1 MWMMCRTT
9 LLRPHPLRII
19 RLPVH
24 ICLLRKSIPV
34 TASFERHMHI
44 SSTHWNN
51 HDNVS
56 PLSTEKN
63 DKSKFKVTV
72 DRDLP
77 DVQSRTPRLLVYYTI
92 FFSVMAT
99 ISLGFFNYERQQ
111 SPIVSSTMYSVRR
124 SPAAR
129 DLLGSN
135 IRFKDPVPWISGSL
149 DFLHGNVDL
158 SYKVIGSANVP
169 ATLHFRSIRR
179 AKGEPFEMVAWELIA
194 QDGRRVDL
202 MVDDERPLIQDEAGD
217 SLLGK

>member
-1 MWMMCRTT
+1 MWMMCRTP
-9 LLRPHPLRII
+9 LLRRQFAMRIQLPL
-19 RLPVH
+19 H
-24 ICLLRKSIPV
+24 IGLIQAM
-34 TASFERHMHI
+34 ASGERVRQFHM
-44 SSTHWNN
+44 SSTLWN
-51 HDNVS
+51 HDNGS
-56 PLSTEKN
+56 PLAAEKSE
-63 DKSKFKVTV
+63 KSKVKVTV

-77 DVQSRTPRLLVYYTI
+77 DVQSRTPRLIGYYTI
-92 FFSVMAT
+92 FFSVMT
-99 ISLGFFNYERQQ
+99 VISLGFFNYERQQ

-135 IRFKDPVPWISGSL
+135 IRFKDAIPWISGSL

-158 SYKVIGSANVP
+158 SYKIIGSANVA
-169 ATLHFRSIRR
+169 ATLHFKSIRR

-194 QDGRRVDL
+194 DDGRRVDL